1 MTLKT
6 HADLD
11 GLGASEGALI
21 TWTIPANM
29 RRSSVDAFPG
39 RRGSGMAVGMPV
51 QPMNLPTAAR
61 TGDDGESWLALVVVL
76 CLAILLVSRLKAN
89 DKSKDKS

>member
-1 MTLKT
+1 MRT

-21 TWTIPANM
+21 TWTIPANL
-29 RRSSVDAFPG
+29 RRTEANVFPG
-39 RRGSGMAVGMPV
+39 RQTYGMAV

-61 TGDDGESWLALVVVL
+61 TGNYDPSWLVFAVVL
-76 CLAILLVSRLKAN
+76 CLAIFLVSRLKSN
-89 DKSKDKS
+89 DKTNGRR